1 MLERVRRHTRDNLQ
15 SLLPTARFEWQSP
28 VAFAIDDTPCCFVSP
43 WSYGRMCV
51 CLCHGGCEATR
62 LIPSALRHGKYG
74 GGSYLEKG
82 HKEEL

>member
-1 MLERVRRHTRDNLQ
+1 
-15 SLLPTARFEWQSP
+15 
-28 VAFAIDDTPCCFVSP
+28 
-43 WSYGRMCV
+43 MCV